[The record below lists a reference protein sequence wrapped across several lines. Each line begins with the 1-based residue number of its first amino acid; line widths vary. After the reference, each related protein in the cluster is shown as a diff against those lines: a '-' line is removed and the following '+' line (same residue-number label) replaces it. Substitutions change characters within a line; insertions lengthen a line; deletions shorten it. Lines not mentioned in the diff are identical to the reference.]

1 MKYRILLAAFAAALA
16 APLAVQATPL
26 EERPPAAPK
35 AATDDHAG
43 KTEAKQERRR
53 AEHARKAELKQAV
66 SQCRALRKQLGA
78 RAFAAAYPTALACV
92 RERMEAERANRA
104 EAKADCQA
112 KLGKDAKARRIA
124 KCAAKSAASDS
135 AAERAAVVGAA
146 KACAE
151 ELAADPAGFRA
162 EYGQGRSLANAFG
175 KCVAASV
182 AGDEDAKED
191 EAAATDEHDE
201 DVDDEDV
208 EQDDEDV
215 DAVEEDA
222 SDEDE

>member
-1 MKYRILLAAFAAALA
+1 MLAAFAAALA

-26 EERPPAAPK
+26 EERPPAPPK
-35 AATDDHAG
+35 AAADDHAG
-43 KTEAKQERRR
+43 KTESKQERRR
-53 AEHARKAELKQAV
+53 SPHARKAELKQAV

-78 RAFAAAYPTALACV
+78 RAFEAAYPTARACV

-112 KLGKDAKARRIA
+112 KLGEDAKPRRIA
-124 KCAAKSAASDS
+124 KCAAKTAANDS
-135 AAERAAVVGAA
+135 AEERAAVVGAA

-175 KCVAASV
+175 KCVSANVS
-182 AGDEDAKED
+182 GGEDAKED
-191 EAAATDEHDE
+191 EASETDEHDE
-201 DVDDEDV
+201 DDDDDDDDDED
-208 EQDDEDV
+208 DEHD
-215 DAVEEDA
+215 DAVAEDD
-222 SDEDE
+222 SHEDK